1 MTHQD
6 DSTSQ
11 MLIRNISSVSE
22 IIDLKDRKVEIYYNG
37 KLLPDDFNE
46 EYRETLIDYA
56 ALSIIKQLYHLPITS
71 LISIKENN
79 SSDKKIGPDF
89 PNCENIY
96 CYLQS
101 RAYNFALDLRKLKK
115 NKEFLEPIM
124 KIKLA
129 IKLMSMA
136 AITCRNF
143 EEVGI
148 ELIENL
154 DIFKDIIDKI
164 EGYIT
169 P

>member
-1 MTHQD
+1 MAHQD
-6 DSTSQ
+6 DNTSQ
-11 MLIRNISSVSE
+11 MLIRSISSVSE

-79 SSDKKIGPDF
+79 SDKKIGPDF
-89 PNCENIY
+89 PNCGNIY
-96 CYLQS
+96 CYLMS
-101 RAYNFALDLRKLKK
+101 SAYSFALDLRKLQK

-136 AITCRNF
+136 AITCRSF